1 VVVVSGYREV
11 VRGKAELY
19 IPEPGKRVRYL
30 GDVVKVERVIPRV
43 KALRI
48 NGVPRYG
55 SIQIILP
62 KDCIGKPAYV
72 IVYVLNEVDKLG
84 RELMSEGEYVLKRER
99 TPIIRVI

>member
-1 VVVVSGYREV
+1 MIVDGYREV
-11 VRGKAELY
+11 EQRKAELY
-19 IPEPGKRVRYL
+19 IPEPGKRVKYL

-62 KDCIGKPAYV
+62 KDCIGKPAYAV
-72 IVYVLNEVDKLG
+72 VYVLNEVDKLG
-84 RELMSEGEYVLKRER
+84 SEVIDEDEFKLRGR
-99 TPIIRVI
+99 TPIIRVIP

>member
-1 VVVVSGYREV
+1 MVVDGYREV
-11 VRGKAELY
+11 KQGKTELY

-72 IVYVLNEVDKLG
+72 VVYVLNEVDKLG
-84 RELMSEGEYVLKRER
+84 GEIISEDEFKLRR
-99 TPIIRVI
+99 TTPIIRVVS

>member
-1 VVVVSGYREV
+1 MVVDGHREV
-11 VRGKAELY
+11 VQGKAELY
-19 IPEPGKRVRYL
+19 IPEPGKRVRYF
-30 GDVVKVERVIPRV
+30 GDVIKVERVIPRV

-55 SIQIILP
+55 AIQIILP

-84 RELMSEGEYVLKRER
+84 SEVVDEDKLKLRGG